1 MTIAINDKPQRII
14 CLTEESVETLS
25 LLGCLNLVQ
34 GVSIF
39 VRRPLEAQNLPKVSA
54 FTDSNFDKILAL
66 APDLVLGFSDIQK
79 DIARE
84 LIGLGVN
91 VWISNQRSVK
101 EIFEYVL
108 MLGSVVGKRDEALI
122 LIQKW
127 QNKIRLIQD
136 EVKTWKKKPKIY
148 FEEWDEPAITAIKW
162 VSELIEICG
171 GQNIFSEK
179 SNSSLAKD
187 RICDLSEVP
196 SLDPDFIFGCWCG
209 KKVKLHTFPARE
221 NWSDIKAIKMNRIYE
236 LEPEIFLQPGP
247 ALFEDGLD
255 ILMRYFRTFQD
266 S

>member
-1 MTIAINDKPQRII
+1 MTIAICDKPPRII

-39 VRRPLEAQNLPKVSA
+39 VKRPLEAQNLPKVSA

-66 APDLVLGFSDIQK
+66 KPDLVLGFSDIQK

-84 LIGLGVN
+84 LIGFGVN
-91 VWISNQRSVK
+91 VWISNQRSLK

-108 MLGSVVGKRDEALI
+108 MLGSIVGKRDEAFKLI
-122 LIQKW
+122 KKWQDKIELIQ
-127 QNKIRLIQD
+127 N
-136 EVKTWKKKPKIY
+136 EVKTWRKKPKVY
-148 FEEWDEPAITAIKW
+148 FEEWDDPAITAIKW

-171 GQNIFSEK
+171 GENIFADK

-187 RICDLSEVP
+187 RICEWSEVP
-196 SLDPDFIFGCWCG
+196 KFNPDFIFGCWCG
-209 KKVKLHTFPARE
+209 KKVKLQSFAGRE
-221 NWSDIKAIKMNRIYE
+221 SWSDIPAIKSGRIFE

-255 ILMRYFRTFQD
+255 ILMDFFRPFQGF
-266 S
+266 